1 MEEIVGSI
9 PTASTIHLPH
19 GWTLNK
25 STRGQKGADR
35 SDDPVLVFFAAARVT
50 TGHAVSVSI
59 DILRRPFLA
68 TFRFANNPRTTHL
81 MDTSAFIRTYLVGLP
96 PTGLLDRNDFRI
108 ALDLTET
115 EQIGRHNR

>member
-1 MEEIVGSI
+1 
-9 PTASTIHLPH
+9 
-19 GWTLNK
+19 
-25 STRGQKGADR
+25 
-35 SDDPVLVFFAAARVT
+35 VFFAAARVT